1 MSSIGVLFKGNTDNL
16 NQMTDIKSLILVCH
30 EAFKRMLN
38 IGNPMHDIKSNSQYF
53 QLVFTG
59 LTLII
64 SIVSAVRRKDAAV
77 GSSLGITNLLGIATP
92 VLGIVAMY
100 TGGTVLIK

>member
-1 MSSIGVLFKGNTDNL
+1 MS
-16 NQMTDIKSLILVCH
+16 
-30 EAFKRMLN
+30 
-38 IGNPMHDIKSNSQYF
+38 F

-64 SIVSAVRRKDAAV
+64 SIVSAIRRKDAAI

-100 TGGTVLIK
+100 TGGTVLTKI

>member
-1 MSSIGVLFKGNTDNL
+1 MTFK
-16 NQMTDIKSLILVCH
+16 
-30 EAFKRMLN
+30 
-38 IGNPMHDIKSNSQYF
+38 
-53 QLVFTG
+53 LVFTG

-64 SIVSAVRRKDAAV
+64 SIVSAIRRKDAAV

-100 TGGTVLIK
+100 TGVDLAAGDAAKLLLLFKIYQAFIAMSLLMIIPVSFFT

>member
-1 MSSIGVLFKGNTDNL
+1 MSFK
-16 NQMTDIKSLILVCH
+16 
-30 EAFKRMLN
+30 
-38 IGNPMHDIKSNSQYF
+38 
-53 QLVFTG
+53 LVFTG

-64 SIVSAVRRKDAAV
+64 SIVSAIRRKDAAV

-100 TGGTVLIK
+100 TGGTVLTKILNILVRPESAIQT

>member
-1 MSSIGVLFKGNTDNL
+1 
-16 NQMTDIKSLILVCH
+16 MTDIKSLILVFH
-30 EAFKRMLN
+30 EAFKQMLN
-38 IGNPMHDIKSNSQYF
+38 INHHESDAWYKIKFSIFF

-59 LTLII
+59 LTLIV
-64 SIVSAVRRKDAAV
+64 SIVSAIRRKDAAV

-100 TGGTVLIK
+100 TGGTVLMK